1 MCRFVFLYCYIY
13 VIMCNHPPSQ
23 FYISPL
29 HFKCA
34 MVYKKKKIETRMVG
48 IYITNIPNHVYK
60 LKLIPYTYGQHT
72 FSFV

>member
-1 MCRFVFLYCYIY
+1 
-13 VIMCNHPPSQ
+13 
-23 FYISPL
+23 
-29 HFKCA
+29 